1 MEAQKAKTAEAKPAQ
16 QIDKEVVLS
25 WLNELDDQLAT
36 AKVISSRREQD
47 LALENISQTILDYRT
62 LLLAEE
68 KTSEQQG

>member
-1 MEAQKAKTAEAKPAQ
+1 MDSKIEREL
-16 QIDKEVVLS
+16 VLS

-62 LLLAEE
+62 NLLEGGKDE
-68 KTSEQQG
+68 SKR